1 MRNIFI
7 VLAGGVGE
15 RMGSAIPK
23 QLLKIAGKPII
34 EHTLENI
41 IQNDLLDEILVVLH
55 KSSIESVKEILKNVK
70 TDIPIR
76 IVDGGETRTDSTLNA
91 LSSIEDN
98 DAFVLLHDAVRP
110 FIDNNIINRCLQAL
124 QKYNAVDTAIVSAD
138 TIIGVDNDDCINSM
152 PIRHYMRRGQT
163 PQCFRLS
170 VLRKAYQK
178 AEQDSDFEATDN
190 CGVVFKYLPD
200 EKIKVIDGTNENMKI
215 TENIDLQFAD
225 KIFQMKTASFDI
237 SEKDLKKHFQNMSV
251 MVIGGSYGIG
261 KSCVELF
268 SDLGAKVLSY
278 SRSETKTD
286 ITDQKSIENAFT
298 DAAKKLGKIDL
309 VVLTA
314 GQLTISELAKMN
326 NNDIRHL
333 IEMDLIAPALIA
345 KIAYPYL
352 EKSKG
357 EIIFFTS
364 SSYTRGRANYSIYS
378 AAKAGVVNLT
388 QALSEEWAKKDIR
401 VNCINPQRTATPMR
415 SNAFGAEPEDSLLQ
429 PEAVARSTAE
439 TVASCVT
446 GQIVDVRLI

>member
-15 RMGSAIPK
+15 RMGSTIPK

-41 IQNDLLDEILVVLH
+41 CENDKLDEIMVVLH
-55 KSSIESVKEILKNVK
+55 KSSIESVQEILDRVK
-70 TDIPIR
+70 TNIPLK
-76 IVDGGETRTDSTLNA
+76 IVDGGATRSDSTLNA
-91 LSSIEDN
+91 LAAIDDD

-110 FIDNNIINRCLQAL
+110 FIDNGIIDRCLDAL
-124 QKYNAVDTAIVSAD
+124 KSYDAVDTAIVSAD
-138 TIIGVDNDDCINSM
+138 TIVGVDNEDCINSM

-170 VLRKAYQK
+170 TVKKAYSL
-178 AEQDSDFEATDN
+178 ASRDPNFEATDN
-190 CGVVFKYLPD
+190 CGVVFKYMP
-200 EKIKVIDGTNENMKI
+200 EVKIKVIDGTNENMKI

-225 KIFQMKTASFDI
+225 KIFQMKTANL
-237 SEKDLKKHFQNMSV
+237 DLGSKNLESHFKNYSV

-268 SDLGAKVLSY
+268 ESFGAKVLSF
-278 SRSETKTD
+278 SRSETGTD
-286 ITDQKSIENAFT
+286 ITDQNSIT
-298 DAAKKLGKIDL
+298 DAFSSAQKKLGKIDL
-309 VVLTA
+309 VILTA
-314 GQLTISELAKMN
+314 GQLTISELKDME
-326 NNDIRHL
+326 DKEIYHL
-333 IEMDLIAPALIA
+333 IEMDLVAPALIA
-345 KIAYPYL
+345 KAAYPYL

-388 QALSEEWAKKDIR
+388 QALSEEWAEKGIR

-415 SNAFGAEPEDSLLQ
+415 VNAFGKEPEGSLLD
-429 PEAVARSTAE
+429 PETVAKFTAE
-439 TVASCVT
+439 TVASRVT
-446 GQIVDVRLI
+446 GQIVDVRVV